1 MMFKKILPAANIVA
15 CSLFLLLRAPAP
27 IEYLTEVDEA
37 RQRGAVVRV
46 GGIVG
51 TLACRNLYSWSE
63 WHGGEALGVKV
74 LEVINLP
81 ALVSTAA
88 VGLIGEFGLA
98 RTSSACRW
106 SWLLA
111 GVFVLIASAQWW
123 LLGFVIDRH
132 RRRLSQ
138 KTEEAA

>member
-1 MMFKKILPAANIVA
+1 MMFRRILPAANVVA
-15 CSLFLLLRAPAP
+15 CLLFVLLRAPAP
-27 IEYLTEVDEA
+27 IAYLTEIDEA
-37 RQRGAVVRV
+37 RQRGAVVDA
-46 GGIVG
+46 GEIVG

-74 LEVINLP
+74 LEVIDLP
-81 ALVSTAA
+81 ALVLTAA
-88 VGLIGEFGLA
+88 VGLIGEFALA
-98 RTSSACRW
+98 RMFSACRW

-111 GVFVLIASAQWW
+111 GIFVLVSTAQWW

-132 RRRLSQ
+132 RRRSSR